1 MNKVY
6 KVIWSSAKGCYIVVS
21 ELAHKGRNKAKS
33 LKAVCALTAL
43 LFAGSLG
50 LGQLEAQAAE
60 GDVVYV
66 GKDSRGNISIAVNK
80 DSKTEISY
88 TGTAENNIV
97 IGEDGEI
104 KTTSN
109 SKIWGDCV
117 KIEKS
122 DNLLSIGDGN
132 EVKDSLN
139 NTIYG
144 NNNSVN
150 KSNNSVVFGNGNKIY
165 SPSVKEYNT
174 VVGTN
179 IQFGTDPSRNVTEK
193 VVAIGSNITAPM
205 GATGAIL
212 IGDGVGVASYGKNS
226 ITIGTS
232 AKGSPDAVVIG
243 AEASGEA
250 TSIAIGSKA
259 KATSTNGVAIGQL
272 AKAYGTEAVAIG
284 SWSSINSGNAV
295 GIGRSTKIG
304 TASVSSIAIGQYTNI
319 GDNTDHAIAIG
330 GSSSTSS
337 AASIGDNSSA
347 SISVGWWSDVG
358 NNAEYS
364 IALGYVSQVGEGAQ
378 NSTALGAFSKIGAG
392 AKQSNAI
399 GYLAEIGENV
409 QWGNAFGSWAS
420 VNSSYGTAVGTSS
433 SVAAGSGRSVAV
445 GSSSEVLADDLFT
458 ADELAA
464 WKQAHT
470 EYAKFDIQKADS
482 EYGVFSI
489 GSADK
494 ERRIINVANG
504 RIAADSTDA
513 INGSQLFGAM
523 EYLNGRID
531 NIEQSGGSGGN
542 TTVHPDDDN
551 VVVQPTPENPQPDKD
566 VDYGLSLNKDKID
579 LGNVTIEGNKGDITA
594 EEYKVGDKTYI
605 SESGLNAN
613 DQKITNVADGEI
625 SADSKDA
632 VNGSQLYATNQK
644 IDNIT
649 QDIDNVNNRVD
660 KLDGKIN
667 KVGAGAAALAALHPL
682 DFDPDD
688 KLTFSA
694 GVGHY
699 EGETAAALGA
709 FYRPDEKVMFSL
721 GGTVGNGDEMIN
733 AGISFAL
740 DRTSNVNNSKVAMAK
755 EIVDLKEQV
764 AQLTALV
771 NQMAALNGMTS
782 KQVDMFPD
790 VPENHWAYV
799 YLDKL
804 VQAGIIEGYPDGN
817 FKGDRTMTRYE
828 FATMLC
834 RALEKGIVLDQRVA
848 GEFAVELNRIRVDRI
863 SGEDNEAD
871 KVERVRVVK
880 AEERDNY
887 GSKIK

>member
-21 ELAHKGRNKAKS
+21 ELAHQGRNKAKS

-43 LFAGSLG
+43 LCAGSLW

-60 GDVVYV
+60 LNQG
-66 GKDSRGNISIAVNK
+66 
-80 DSKTEISY
+80 
-88 TGTAENNIV
+88 
-97 IGEDGEI
+97 
-104 KTTSN
+104 
-109 SKIWGDCV
+109 
-117 KIEKS
+117 S
-122 DNLLSIGDGN
+122 DNT
-132 EVKDSLN
+132 VVDSE
-139 NTIYG
+139 NTLIYG
-144 NNNSVN
+144 NKN
-150 KSNNSVVFGNGNKIY
+150 KLDDSDNTIVVGNDNEIVGSFFGDEYNTILGNKIILGEHKDGHIY
-165 SPSVKEYNT
+165 KT
-174 VVGTN
+174 VQT
-179 IQFGTDPSRNVTEK
+179 
-193 VVAIGSNITAPM
+193 VAIGSNITAP
-205 GATGAIL
+205 TGGTGMIL
-212 IGDGVGVASYGKNS
+212 IGDDVNVAAAGNNS
-226 ITIGTS
+226 VTIGHQVS
-232 AKGSPDAVVIG
+232 GSTEAVVIG
-243 AEASGEA
+243 AVSSGDA
-250 TSIAIGSKA
+250 GSIAIGNKV
-259 KATSTNGVAIGQL
+259 TSGDNAVGLGNTAQALKTQSIAIGFNSVVKGAESVAIGADTMVGDNSACGVAIG
-272 AKAYGTEAVAIG
+272 E
-284 SWSSINSGNAV
+284 NA
-295 GIGRSTKIG
+295 
-304 TASVSSIAIGQYTNI
+304 NI
-319 GDNTDHAIAIG
+319 GDNSDYAIAIG
-330 GSSSTSS
+330 GFSNDEDAAKVGSNSSGSMAMGAWSKV
-337 AASIGDNSSA
+337 GDNS
-347 SISVGWWSDVG
+347 
-358 NNAEYS
+358 EYS
-364 IALGYVSQVGEGAQ
+364 IALGVMSKINDNVEG
-378 NSTALGAFSKIGAG
+378 SVALGEFAEI
-392 AKQSNAI
+392 KQGVTGSAAI
-399 GYLAEIGENV
+399 GYVAEIGENV
-409 QWGNAFGSWAS
+409 KYGNAFGSWAS
-420 VNSSYGTAVGTSS
+420 VSSSYGTAVGTSS

-445 GSSSEVLADDLFT
+445 GSFSKVLDDDLFT

-504 RIAADSTDA
+504 RISADSTDA

-551 VVVQPTPENPQPDKD
+551 VVVKPTPENPQPGKD

-688 KLTFSA
+688 KLTFAA

-755 EIVDLKEQV
+755 EIIDLKAQV
-764 AQLTALV
+764 AQLTTLV

-790 VPENHWAYV
+790 VPENHWAYA

-804 VQAGIIEGYPDGN
+804 VQADIIEGYPDGN

-848 GEFAVELNRIRVDRI
+848 GEFAEELNRIRIDRI

-880 AEERDNY
+880 DEERDNY